1 MIYNQGSEY
10 HIHVKQGDIG
20 KYVILP
26 GDPGRCEAIAAYL
39 EQPEKVAQH
48 REYTT
53 WRGKLEGEIVAVTST
68 GIGGPSAA
76 IALEELVHVGAD
88 TFIRVGTCG
97 GYHMEVL
104 GGDLVVPTGSIRMEG
119 TTKEYM
125 PIEFPAVSNLEITN
139 ALVQAAKQKGYRC
152 HAGVVESKDSFYG
165 EHEGAQKPVGY
176 ELENKRKAWVM
187 GGTLA
192 SEMETAA
199 LFVVGATLGVRV
211 GAVLNV
217 MGNQIRRD
225 NGLEDTIVY
234 DTERGIKVAVEA
246 MRRLIRERKSGKEG

>member
-1 MIYNQGSEY
+1 MIYNRGREY

-26 GDPGRCEAIAAYL
+26 GDPGRCEKIASYL
-39 EQPEKVAQH
+39 EHPEKVAQN

-53 WRGKLEGEIVAVTST
+53 WRGTLEGETVAVTST

-76 IALEELVHVGAD
+76 IALEELVHIGAD

-97 GYHMEVL
+97 GYRTDVL
-104 GGDLVVPTGSIRMEG
+104 GGDLVVPMGSIRMEG

-125 PIEFPAVSNLEITN
+125 PIEFPAVSDWEITN
-139 ALVQAAKQKGYRC
+139 ALMRAAAEKGYRC

-165 EHEGAQKPVGY
+165 EHEGALKPVGY

-225 NGLEDTIVY
+225 NGLDDTIVY
-234 DTERGIKVAVEA
+234 DTERGIAVAVEA
-246 MRRLIRERKSGKEG
+246 MRRLIAERKNGKEG